1 MSSNQPTSRPRT
13 GSGPSVVTTVWVAL
27 AAFLVL
33 LIVLAT
39 QLRNDPTAAGLAA
52 QTPRVVVVRRIY
64 ETIVHER
71 IIGASG
77 KGGATTVSSSSAV
90 SASPL
95 PAAPVATRTS

>member
-1 MSSNQPTSRPRT
+1 
-13 GSGPSVVTTVWVAL
+13 
-27 AAFLVL
+27 VL

-52 QTPRVVVVRRIY
+52 HKPRVVVVRRIY

-77 KGGATTVSSSSAV
+77 NGATTVSSSSAV

>member
-1 MSSNQPTSRPRT
+1 VSNQPTSRRRPAA
-13 GSGPSVVTTVWVAL
+13 GPSILTTVSVAL

-39 QLRNDPTAAGLAA
+39 QLRNDRTAADLAA
-52 QTPRVVVVRRIY
+52 QKPRIVIVRRIY

-71 IIGASG
+71 IIGATG

>member
-1 MSSNQPTSRPRT
+1 MSPDQPTSRPRLA
-13 GSGPSVVTTVWVAL
+13 SGPSVVTTVSVAL

-39 QLRNDPTAAGLAA
+39 QLRNDPSAAGLAT
-52 QTPRVVVVRRIY
+52 QKPRVVVVRRIY

-77 KGGATTVSSSSAV
+77 KSGATTVSSSSAE